1 MKARSMLLQVAVAY
15 LMPLLLIFSIFLLIR
30 GHNEVGGGFVGG
42 LVAAAAFILHAI
54 AESPKATRA
63 HLPLSP
69 DKLIAVGLSIAL
81 LSGVLA
87 LFQGNPFMTG
97 IWLKQPLPVIG
108 KVGTPFIFDVG
119 VYLVVIG
126 VCLHILL
133 NLAEDER

>member
-54 AESPKATRA
+54 AESPASTRA

-81 LSGVLA
+81 MSGVLA

-97 IWLKQPLPVIG
+97 IWLNQPLPVIG